1 MEEVAA
7 EACGHDP
14 EAPQFD
20 HEWQR
25 RAFGLAVAL
34 SEFGHYPWEQ
44 FQQELIDAVGA
55 WEAAAPSE
63 RTSWSYDERW
73 LEALSQVMVASGLV
87 TRDEIAA
94 LDDER

>member
-1 MEEVAA
+1 MEEVSA
-7 EACGHDP
+7 EACGRDP
-14 EAPQFD
+14 DGPQFD
-20 HEWQR
+20 QEWQR

-44 FQQELIDAVGA
+44 FQQELIDAVGV
-55 WEAAAPSE
+55 WEAAPTSE
-63 RTSWSYDERW
+63 RASWSYDERW
-73 LEALSQVMVASGLV
+73 LEALTQVVVAAGLV